1 MSILGGR
8 IMASLDQSQRKF
20 SIRRKLIVT
29 SMATALGLVGTPLAL
44 GQEASLEEIIV
55 TARQRAESSQDIPMT
70 IDTVSGED
78 IQKQGIT
85 TLQDFSRFVSG
96 LSVSTTAAG
105 QNTIVF
111 RGISDGGGFLVDPT
125 AAIYLDEQAMSMT
138 SMAPDIYPVDIA
150 RIEALSGPQST
161 LFGASS
167 QSGTV
172 RVITNKPDTEGTEVS
187 GNIGLGVSSVKS
199 GSNGLDFDATLN
211 IPIIEDKLAIRLS
224 GFSAKDGGFIDS
236 VHGLTVI
243 DSRAP
248 EKGGNKS
255 NANAV
260 ENDINAVKWSG
271 ARAQAK
277 WLISDDWSSTLSHN
291 YQNIEADG
299 FNDYDP
305 NVGDLE
311 TIKFYDEYR
320 DDEWSQTSL
329 VIEGD
334 LGFAELTVAGSYYD
348 RETLY
353 QHDTQA
359 YAAYFTYT
367 LGAYYAT
374 YDFGA
379 DPIGYLTN
387 DQENTSKTLE
397 VRLSH
402 TGDKVA
408 WTAGAFYMDS
418 DESWDFK
425 TYVDG
430 YADSNAFAAWAYYAS
445 LYDITIAPVDT
456 WWFSSQST
464 TREDKA
470 VFGEIDIKLSDRL
483 SLLAGGRWYEVDRF
497 ISYFVE
503 KPEGYPNAAS
513 PDRNMTDDGFIPKI
527 GLQYDLTDDIM
538 VWGVY
543 SEGYRVGGANRS
555 RGIPTVPT
563 FYDSDIVENMEL
575 GIKSSFN
582 DDTIQVNA
590 TVYEM
595 SWKGMQ
601 MEFTDPSFSIDHDPN
616 VCPTDADGGY
626 TDYCRNQ
633 PWQAVVANLG
643 DATVKGMDISI
654 TAILNE
660 NIQVGFNLTSI
671 FDQYVVPL
679 ETFPD
684 DRFIGGQAPLGLDP
698 KSDLPLFSDLSYSL
712 YAEYSGQLSIL
723 GGGAF
728 YARLQHNFEGVSINQ
743 LGDGDPAPQQEQGD
757 YRLTDLILGYDMGNV
772 KAQLSLNNISDE
784 RGITYRDSY
793 DFDPFYGR
801 NSDNV
806 VRPRNYSLSIRMYF

>member
-1 MSILGGR
+1 
-8 IMASLDQSQRKF
+8 
-20 SIRRKLIVT
+20 
-29 SMATALGLVGTPLAL
+29 MATALGLVGTPLAL

-96 LSVSTTAAG
+96 LSIATTTAG

-167 QSGTV
+167 QSGTI

-187 GNIGLGVSSVKS
+187 GNIGLGVSNVKS

-224 GFSAKDGGFIDS
+224 GFSSKDGGFIDS

-320 DDEWSQTSL
+320 NDEWSQTSL

-348 RETLY
+348 RETMY

-430 YADSNAFAAWAYYAS
+430 YADSNGFAAWAYYAS
-445 LYDITIAPVDT
+445 LYDVTIAPTDA
-456 WWFSSQST
+456 WWFSSQAT

-470 VFGEIDIKLSDRL
+470 IFGEIDIKLSDRL

-503 KPEGYPNAAS
+503 KPLGFPNAAS

-527 GLQYDLTDDIM
+527 GLQYDLADDIM

-555 RGIPTVPT
+555 RGIPTVPL

-784 RGITYRDSY
+784 RGITFRDSY

>member
-1 MSILGGR
+1 MTISNQSEKR
-8 IMASLDQSQRKF
+8 ISLKQ
-20 SIRRKLIVT
+20 KLIVT
-29 SMATALGLVGTPLAL
+29 SVSSALGLAMAPLTWGA
-44 GQEASLEEIIV
+44 EASLEEVIV
-55 TARQRAESSQDIPMT
+55 TARQRAESSQDVPMT

-96 LSVSTTAAG
+96 LNVTTTAAG

-111 RGISDGGGFLVDPT
+111 RGVSDGGGFLVDPT

-172 RVITNKPDTEGTEVS
+172 RVITNKPDAEGSEIS
-187 GNIGLGVSSVKS
+187 GNMGIGVSSVRD
-199 GSNGLDFDATLN
+199 GDTGHDFDATVN
-211 IPIIEDKLAIRLS
+211 IPLIEDKFAIRLS
-224 GFSAKDGGFIDS
+224 GFSAEDGGFIDS
-236 VHGLTVI
+236 VPGLTVV
-243 DSRAP
+243 DPRAP
-248 EKGGNKS
+248 DKGGNIS
-255 NANAV
+255 NFNAASPHLDTV
-260 ENDINAVKWSG
+260 EDNINSVEWSG
-271 ARAQAK
+271 GRASAR

-291 YQNIEADG
+291 YQNIEANG

-320 DDEWSQTSL
+320 TDEWSQTSL

-334 LGFAELTVAGSYYD
+334 LGFADLTVAGSYYD

-353 QHDTQA
+353 QHDTQT

-402 TGDKVA
+402 SGDKVA

-418 DESWDFK
+418 DETWDFK

-456 WWFSSQST
+456 WWFSSQTT

-527 GLQYDLTDDIM
+527 GLQYDLTDNIM

-555 RGIPTVPT
+555 RGIPTVPE

-595 SWKGMQ
+595 AWKGMQ

-626 TDYCRNQ
+626 SAYCKNQ

-643 DATVKGMDISI
+643 DATVKGVDLSV

-660 NIQVGFNLTSI
+660 NLQLGFSLTSI
-671 FDQYVVPL
+671 FDQYVIPL

-684 DRFIGGQAPLGLDP
+684 DRFVGGQAPVGLDP
-698 KSDLPLFSDLSYSL
+698 KSDLPMFADLSYSL
-712 YAEYSGQLSIL
+712 YAEYTTQLSLL
-723 GGGAF
+723 GGGEL
-728 YARLQHNFEGVSINQ
+728 YARLQHNFEGTSLNQ
-743 LGDGDPAPQQEQGD
+743 LGDGDPAPQQENGD
-757 YRLTDLILGYDMGNV
+757 YRLTDLILGYDMGDW
-772 KAQLSLNNISDE
+772 KAQLSLQNIGDE
-784 RGITYRDSY
+784 RGINYRDSS
-793 DFDPFYGR
+793 DFDPYYGR

-806 VRPRNYSLSIRMYF
+806 VRPRNYSLSIRRYF